1 MEIQNIFSYKTVN
14 DRLPAISTLTD
25 LFEGTSRFEKV
36 RHKPH
41 GPNRY
46 RNFTFSTACSNQ
58 SKIKLIVIY
67 NKQSQFKQL
76 NWIWSKP
83 LRKYLLKIHQRKQLS
98 RIHLNLCWQNP
109 VFNLN
114 WFPYSMPS
122 WPWILLSESLT
133 CLKTIKL
140 IINRQ

>member
-1 MEIQNIFSYKTVN
+1 MEFQNIFSHKTVN
-14 DRLPAISTLTD
+14 DHLPAISTLTD

-36 RHKPH
+36 RHNPY
-41 GPNRY
+41 GPNKY

-67 NKQSQFKQL
+67 NIQSQFKQL

-83 LRKYLLKIHQRKQLS
+83 LRKYLLKIQQRKQLS

-114 WFPYSMPS
+114 WFLYA
-122 WPWILLSESLT
+122 IQYAFLT
-133 CLKTIKL
+133 VDSTVRIPDLPENDQTHNK
-140 IINRQ
+140 